1 MKEPIQIGKNL
12 TSSYKIPHTRTCT
25 PRWLPGLWLLATCWS
40 TGSPPRWW
48 PSPPASA
55 WSPPCSTISCLSS
68 PTWSFP
74 GQCFISQTCLIICKW
89 YFIYCSSVLIPSLG
103 EMMISKPNRL
113 LTPGRA
119 GPRPRTRSWRWW
131 RGSWWPWAS
140 WWPAPAPSTARPGP
154 RLPSTTSPSPPSLC
168 SPRVKYF
175 SSVWNIF
182 HLLKLFSHN
191 SHFVCLAFLGTMV
204 SGIWLSYLVLML
216 ALMLPGLHRLV
227 QSPTLLLVLIL
238 FYVKLCVFQPRIAGW
253 VLRLPGDLRRGDGQ
267 GEEERI
273 DSQ

>member
-1 MKEPIQIGKNL
+1 MTE
-12 TSSYKIPHTRTCT
+12 
-25 PRWLPGLWLLATCWS
+25 
-40 TGSPPRWW
+40 W
-48 PSPPASA
+48 PSDRVTEWPSDRV
-55 WSPPCSTISCLSS
+55 T
-68 PTWSFP
+68 
-74 GQCFISQTCLIICKW
+74 KW
-89 YFIYCSSVLIPSLG
+89 PSDRKLRRRLTVWYIFIYFSSVLIPSLG
-103 EMMISKPNRL
+103 EMVLSKPNRVV
-113 LTPGRA
+113 TPGRA
-119 GPRPRTRSWRWW
+119 GRRPRTRSWRWW

-175 SSVWNIF
+175 SSLWNIF
-182 HLLKLFSHN
+182 HLWKIFSHN

-227 QSPTLLLVLIL
+227 QSPTLLLVLLLIYNSL
-238 FYVKLCVFQPRIAGW
+238 YIHYVKLCVFQPRIAGW